1 MEEFIMTKKGYEEL
15 QAELKYLKSVKRV
28 EVAHKIGVARDF
40 GDLSEN
46 AEYSAAKDE
55 QSQIEME
62 IQVLENKIANAKIVE
77 EKDLNTKQVSVGI
90 YVKILDIEFD
100 EELVYQIVG
109 SSESDPSKGM
119 ISNVSPV
126 GSALIGKGK
135 GEVVTATL
143 PNGKAQFKIL
153 EISKH
158 PIKI

>member
-1 MEEFIMTKKGYEEL
+1 MEEFIMTKKGYEDL
-15 QAELKYLKSVKRV
+15 QAELKYLKSVKRA
-28 EVAHKIGVARDF
+28 EVAEKIGVARDF

-62 IQVLENKIANAKIVE
+62 IQILENKIANAKIVDE
-77 EKDLNTKQVSVGI
+77 RELSTKKVSVGI

-119 ISNVSPV
+119 ISNISPV

-153 EISKH
+153 EISKS
-158 PIKI
+158 PIKK

>member
-1 MEEFIMTKKGYEEL
+1 MEEFIMTKKGYADL
-15 QAELKYLKSVKRV
+15 QAELKYLKSVKRA
-28 EVAHKIGVARDF
+28 EVAEKIGVARDF

-62 IQVLENKIANAKIVE
+62 IQILENKIANAKIVD
-77 EKDLNTKQVSVGI
+77 EKELNTKSVSVGL

-109 SSESDPSKGM
+109 SSESNPSNGL
-119 ISNVSPV
+119 ISNISPV

-153 EISKH
+153 EISKN
-158 PIKI
+158 PIKK

>member
-1 MEEFIMTKKGYEEL
+1 MEEFIMTKKGYEDL
-15 QAELKYLKSVKRV
+15 QAELKYLKSVKRA
-28 EVAHKIGVARDF
+28 EVAEKIGVARDF

-62 IQVLENKIANAKIVE
+62 IQILENKIANAKIVDE
-77 EKDLNTKQVSVGI
+77 RELSTKKVSVGI
-90 YVKILDIEFD
+90 YVKILDVEYD

-109 SSESDPSKGM
+109 SSESDPSNGM
-119 ISNVSPV
+119 ISNISPV

-143 PNGKAQFKIL
+143 PNGKAEFKIL
-153 EISKH
+153 EISKT
-158 PIKI
+158 PIKK

>member
-1 MEEFIMTKKGYEEL
+1 MEEFIMTKKGYEDL
-15 QAELKYLKSVKRV
+15 QAELKYLKSVKRA
-28 EVAHKIGVARDF
+28 EVAEKIGVARDF

-62 IQVLENKIANAKIVE
+62 IQILENKIANAKIVDE
-77 EKDLNTKQVSVGI
+77 RELSTKKVSVGI

-119 ISNVSPV
+119 ISNISPV
-126 GSALIGKGK
+126 GSALIGRGK

-143 PNGKAQFKIL
+143 PNGKAEFKIL
-153 EISKH
+153 EISKT
-158 PIKI
+158 PIKK